1 MPSPSLTLLRTQ
13 SDDRLVALAREGHER
28 AFEAIVERYR
38 KSLLRAARRVLPEG
52 RAEDAL
58 QQGLLK
64 AWTALQRGD
73 EVRELRP
80 WLYRIVH
87 HTALNTLRGG
97 GYDYAELHEAVQIAD
112 GSDEELERRA
122 LMRQTLASLA
132 ALPERQREALLR
144 TAVSGDPQ
152 GEVARDLG
160 VSDNALRQLVH
171 RARRSLRA
179 AATAITPLPLVT
191 AAAAGS
197 SRDGGLVERIAELV
211 AVGGGSA
218 TLAKAGAVA
227 VLAGG
232 AVSGPAIVDRV
243 AEPPAKPEAVAAA
256 PKRERPRPASTPAP
270 TPRPA
275 APARVAVAV
284 ATAAPKRRAVRRKA
298 ARERSADRDDRRGH
312 RREARRERDDHAG
325 HRRGSRRARDGDAG
339 RGRRGRDDDE
349 GARRQRGDSGHG
361 RRGRDRDRDDHE
373 ADDHGHAG
381 SGHVDDDSGGS
392 GNGGDDTEREP
403 EVATPVPTPLA
414 TVTPTATPSVEPDD
428 GLGGSSAN

>member
-28 AFEAIVERYR
+28 AFEAIVERHR

-97 GYDYAELHEAVQIAD
+97 GLDYAELHEAIQIAD

-132 ALPERQREALLR
+132 ALPDRQREALLR

-152 GEVARDLG
+152 DEVARDLG

-171 RARRSLRA
+171 RARVSMRA
-179 AATAITPLPLVT
+179 AATALTPMPLVT

-197 SRDGGLVERIAELV
+197 SRDGALVERIAELV

-243 AEPPAKPEAVAAA
+243 AEPPPRPQAVAAAA
-256 PKRERPRPASTPAP
+256 PKRERPQPTA
-270 TPRPA
+270 TPRSA
-275 APARVAVAV
+275 APARVVAAVEPA
-284 ATAAPKRRAVRRKA
+284 ATAEPAAQQRRAAPRRGSSDNRGKRRA
-298 ARERSADRDDRRGH
+298 SRDDRG
-312 RREARRERDDHAG
+312 ARAERDDHAARRNTARG
-325 HRRGSRRARDGDAG
+325 EGRAERRRHRGG
-339 RGRRGRDDDE
+339 RNTKRDDH
-349 GARRQRGDSGHG
+349 SGHG
-361 RRGRDRDRDDHE
+361 RGDREPDGDRHSGRGPGEVDE
-373 ADDHGHAG
+373 ADDDA
-381 SGHVDDDSGGS
+381 SGH
-392 GNGGDDTEREP
+392 NGGGDEAEDGSD
-403 EVATPVPTPLA
+403 ASGPVPAPLP
-414 TVTPTATPSVEPDD
+414 TVTPTATPSPEPYDD
-428 GLGGSSAN
+428 VGDSSAN